1 MIIRDDDWG
10 QRGENLALMIF
21 ERKEQLLQ
29 KSECKE
35 QVGEK
40 EEKIRK
46 GERRTEA
53 SKILF
58 SPKGTFTA

>member
-1 MIIRDDDWG
+1 MD
-10 QRGENLALMIF
+10 ENPALMIF
-21 ERKEQLLQ
+21 KRKEQLLQ

-35 QVGEK
+35 QVDEK

-58 SPKGTFTA
+58 SLKGTITA

>member
-1 MIIRDDDWG
+1 MD
-10 QRGENLALMIF
+10 ENPALMIF

-29 KSECKE
+29 KSECKK
-35 QVGEK
+35 QVDEK
-40 EEKIRK
+40 EEKMRK

-58 SPKGTFTA
+58 SLKGTVTA

>member
-1 MIIRDDDWG
+1 MD
-10 QRGENLALMIF
+10 ENPALMIF

-58 SPKGTFTA
+58 SLKGTVTA